1 MTIHLKITIS
11 DIPSRDG
18 EEVARQVE
26 RAISS
31 VAGGIVQVDDL
42 RDREALDAI
51 ATRLGTS
58 AEWSGAADFLE
69 DIANIIGETERPHP
83 GGAADT
89 YLQDFAQATGR
100 TCPGAYDCTEDP
112 S

>member
-58 AEWSGAADFLE
+58 RRSTVRATSASSAGSTSVASGC
-69 DIANIIGETERPHP
+69 
-83 GGAADT
+83 GGRVGSTSSTA
-89 YLQDFAQATGR
+89 L
-100 TCPGAYDCTEDP
+100 
-112 S
+112 